1 MIKKTG
7 ISAPLSLSL
16 FAAFISANGLIL
28 IPFGKSLLPF
38 VFALLLGVIF
48 LPLSLFLFRFLP
60 KEKRNIFIT
69 VSAVVLAVLSFLAAG
84 VCAGEYSLFIYKSVL
99 TRANMWVIKLVFAF
113 CVFLLAAS
121 KTSAIYKFAFLSAVF
136 SAEVLFVLFFMSAK
150 TFDTKNLSGIFS
162 LNEFSLPVF
171 LKYLLV
177 LIVPTFAAVLFC
189 ALTDS
194 GISPLRVLIGTAAG
208 GILSLVVLLDTV
220 LSFGLPLAAKLDY
233 PYIDDISTVTA
244 GSLFTRMDGFAYFA
258 FFAAYILKCAVCVN
272 LAARLTLKNNT
283 KYRRPLIAVLS
294 AALMFFG

>member
-1 MIKKTG
+1 MIKKKS
-7 ISAPLSLSL
+7 ISAPLSASL
-16 FAAFISANGLIL
+16 FTAFISANGLIL
-28 IPFGKSLLPF
+28 IPFGQSLLPF
-38 VFALLLGVIF
+38 VFALLSGAIF
-48 LPLSLFLFRFLP
+48 LPLSLLLFRFLP
-60 KEKRNIFIT
+60 KEKRSKFIT
-69 VSAVVLAVLSFLAAG
+69 VLAVTLAVLSFIVAG
-84 VCAGEYSLFIYKSVL
+84 ICAGEYCLFIYRAVL
-99 TRANMWVIKLVFAF
+99 TRANMWVIKSVFAL

-136 SAEVLFVLFFMSAK
+136 SAAVFFVLFFMSSK
-150 TFDTKNLSGIFS
+150 TFDTKKLSGVFS

-177 LIVPTFAAVLFC
+177 LIIPAFAAVLFC
-189 ALTDS
+189 ALTDN
-194 GISPLRVLIGTAAG
+194 GISPLRVLFGTAAG
-208 GILSLVVLLDTV
+208 GIFSLIVLFDTV

-272 LAARLTLKNNT
+272 LAARLTLENNI